1 MVEDKKREVKKCFVD
16 EFVWQEYDFEEFKR
30 IFLVFVREF
39 EEEFGLSIDVY
50 RIFEEEVFEEEE
62 FEFQDF
68 FGYNLMIIDF
78 LRWCEIDDEVLEII
92 NWMEERGEIIYEMV
106 KEFRIVL
113 VKKGVRVFGLKKEWG
128 WYERYGRY

>member
-1 MVEDKKREVKKCFVD
+1 
-16 EFVWQEYDFEEFKR
+16 
-30 IFLVFVREF
+30 
-39 EEEFGLSIDVY
+39 
-50 RIFEEEVFEEEE
+50 
-62 FEFQDF
+62 
-68 FGYNLMIIDF
+68 MIIDF